1 MSTGPASISRFL
13 DRLQG
18 LGEQPSVN
26 PVRVK
31 DGNLPPFDVPE
42 SRFGAWLWTL
52 LAFLLFLAILLVL
65 LFGPPLSGGFIYEQ
79 F

>member
-18 LGEQPSVN
+18 LGEQPAVN

>member
-18 LGEQPSVN
+18 LGEQPAVN

-52 LAFLLFLAILLVL
+52 LAFLMFLAILLVL

>member
-13 DRLQG
+13 DHLQQ
-18 LGEQPSVN
+18 LGEQPTVN

-31 DGNLPPFDVPE
+31 DGKLPAFDVPE
-42 SRFGAWLWTL
+42 VKTGAWLWTL
-52 LAFLLFLAILLVL
+52 LAFAMLLGILLVL